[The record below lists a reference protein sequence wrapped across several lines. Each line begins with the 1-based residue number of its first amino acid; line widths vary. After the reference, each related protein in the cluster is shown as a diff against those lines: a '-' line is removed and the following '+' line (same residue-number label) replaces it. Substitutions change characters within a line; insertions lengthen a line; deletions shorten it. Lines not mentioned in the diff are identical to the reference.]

1 MKTNKDLTINE
12 FLCAL
17 NIKRAM
23 AFAHE
28 PADIDMM
35 KKYLKIA
42 LGELYGSS

>member
-12 FLCAL
+12 FLCAQ
-17 NIKRAM
+17 NVKRAM

-35 KKYLKIA
+35 KKYLTIA
-42 LGELYGSS
+42 LEELYR

>member
-1 MKTNKDLTINE
+1 MKTNRDLSTSE